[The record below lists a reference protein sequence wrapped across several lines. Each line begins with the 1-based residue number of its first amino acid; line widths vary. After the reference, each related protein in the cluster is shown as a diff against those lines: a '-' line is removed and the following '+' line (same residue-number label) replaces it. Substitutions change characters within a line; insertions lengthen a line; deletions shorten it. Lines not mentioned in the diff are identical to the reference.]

1 MTRDYRKVTGFGGQN
16 AYNAPMLDAP
26 LRKRLRAIAH
36 HLDPVVIIG
45 DSGVSAGVVEE
56 TNRALRDHEL
66 IKAKL
71 HSEDRD
77 DRRALGEA
85 LCAQTGAE
93 VVQRIGKTLVLYRS
107 NPDPNP
113 KLSNLQRYK

>member
-1 MTRDYRKVTGFGGQN
+1 
-16 AYNAPMLDAP
+16 MLNTQ

-36 HLDPVVIIG
+36 HLDPVISIG
-45 DSGVSAGVVEE
+45 DGGVSSGVVDE

-77 DRRALGEA
+77 ERKAQGEA
-85 LCAQTGAE
+85 LCEETGAQ
-93 VVQRIGKTLVLYRS
+93 VVQRIGKTLVLYRL
-107 NPDPNP
+107 NPDANP
-113 KLSNLQRYK
+113 KLSNVSRYKS